1 MSSDE
6 QVHNVQRRII
16 MALRGSTS
24 TRRGYKVPT
33 APEEE
38 AVKKVE
44 TPQEKVK
51 TPKKRKGLF
60 TKQFQYIFMV
70 WMSIGQYNKV
80 RAYFKLIFR
89 L

>member
-1 MSSDE
+1 
-6 QVHNVQRRII
+6 

-44 TPQEKVK
+44 TPKAKVK

-60 TKQFQYIFMV
+60 TK
-70 WMSIGQYNKV
+70 
-80 RAYFKLIFR
+80 
-89 L
+89 

>member
-33 APEEE
+33 APEKE
-38 AVKKVE
+38 AVK
-44 TPQEKVK
+44 KVK

-70 WMSIGQYNKV
+70 WLLMGQYNKV
-80 RAYFKLIFR
+80 RA
-89 L
+89 